1 MHGHFYQPPREDPFT
16 GLLPVEPG
24 ATPFANYNE
33 KITSECYRP
42 NAETGNFEAIS
53 YDLGPTLAAWLERAH
68 LDVYQRIITS
78 ERQHM
83 QRYGISN
90 ALAQAYNHTIL
101 PLANAHDKRTQ
112 ILWGLQDY
120 RHRYGHD
127 ARGMWLAETAV
138 DIESLDIMAQHG
150 ITYTVLAP
158 WQAATAID
166 ATEPY
171 SVPLYNG
178 RRMTVF
184 FYNAPLSGGVSFDW
198 NVTNDANIFA
208 ASYLPGHLVPRK
220 SVDGEPQLLLVA
232 TDGEL
237 YGHHKPW
244 RDKFLEYLINHGAPD
259 RGFEVCSLEYY
270 MQRYPAHREVQI
282 RVPSAWSCAHG
293 VARWSW
299 GCGCTEGDGSWKGS
313 LRMAL
318 VRLAGRSNQLFEQFT
333 KETLRDPWAAR
344 DDYLALHNGWETLE
358 SFWSRHGRH
367 ALQQCGQQAQQAQLL
382 LEAQYYLQ
390 YSFTSCGFFFEDLDR
405 IEPRNNIAFARR
417 AISLTWQ
424 ALGIDLQRD
433 FLRDLQLSKSW
444 RTQLTGAE
452 AYKQLPTVQQG
463 LLP

>member
-1 MHGHFYQPPREDPFT
+1 VRGANFYPRIVT
-16 GLLPVEPG
+16 
-24 ATPFANYNE
+24 
-33 KITSECYRP
+33 
-42 NAETGNFEAIS
+42 ETGNFEAIS

-237 YGHHKPW
+237 Y
-244 RDKFLEYLINHGAPD
+244 
-259 RGFEVCSLEYY
+259 
-270 MQRYPAHREVQI
+270 
-282 RVPSAWSCAHG
+282 
-293 VARWSW
+293 
-299 GCGCTEGDGSWKGS
+299 
-313 LRMAL
+313 
-318 VRLAGRSNQLFEQFT
+318 
-333 KETLRDPWAAR
+333 
-344 DDYLALHNGWETLE
+344 
-358 SFWSRHGRH
+358 
-367 ALQQCGQQAQQAQLL
+367 
-382 LEAQYYLQ
+382 
-390 YSFTSCGFFFEDLDR
+390 
-405 IEPRNNIAFARR
+405 
-417 AISLTWQ
+417 
-424 ALGIDLQRD
+424 
-433 FLRDLQLSKSW
+433 
-444 RTQLTGAE
+444 
-452 AYKQLPTVQQG
+452 
-463 LLP
+463 